1 MGTDLEDHIAA
12 LDARVQRLAG
22 RKAPRPTDRAA
33 LERLL
38 TDLSADI
45 VHFEVERLRAARDGR
60 DADAV
65 ALEAAITALMALRRP
80 VRTRLEIQTADLY
93 AR

>member
-1 MGTDLEDHIAA
+1 MGIDLEDHVAA
-12 LDARVQRLAG
+12 LVARVQRLAG
-22 RKAPRPTDRAA
+22 RKAPPASDPAA

-45 VHFEVERLRAARDGR
+45 VHFEVERLRAERDGR

-65 ALEAAITALMALRRP
+65 ALEAAITALMALRRS
-80 VRTRLEIQTADLY
+80 VRTRLEIRTADFY